1 MRLPATVVMAGAIA
15 LGAAACGGGSS
26 AGTGAPDSNAGS
38 QANAP
43 LQHPK
48 SLVGEVGKNDAFT
61 IKLSDE
67 TGAPITHI
75 AAGTYKLVVHDDSGI
90 HDFHL
95 QGAGVNDLTSVP
107 EKGDKTF
114 TVTFKPGSYTFVC
127 DPHASQ
133 MHGQFT
139 VS

>member
-1 MRLPATVVMAGAIA
+1 MVGVLAFTVAG
-15 LGAAACGGGSS
+15 C
-26 AGTGAPDSNAGS
+26 AGTSSVGGAGTPQGNN
-38 QANAP
+38 ANAP
-43 LQHPK
+43 VQHPK

-61 IKLSDE
+61 IQLSDD
-67 TGAPITHI
+67 TGAPITHL